1 MKARRV
7 AEGLIAAVC
16 AGACL
21 ALPPQGTNAAMKHG
35 RPLNS
40 ARAEVARGKYLVT
53 FGACTDCHT
62 PGSFFGKPDI
72 TRFLGGSD
80 VGFEILGVRV
90 FVAQNLTPDSQ
101 TGLGSWSEQ
110 QIVAAVT
117 TGKIPDERIL
127 APIMPW
133 HAYANLTKSDAL
145 AIAAYLESLPP
156 VSHQVGGPYG
166 ANEIPKES
174 VMVVVPPS
182 VYSNLPKLGGSA
194 PAATAPPPAESGK

>member
-35 RPLNS
+35 MPLNS

-62 PGSFFGKPDI
+62 PGSFFGKPDM

-133 HAYANLTKSDAL
+133 HA
-145 AIAAYLESLPP
+145 AYLESLPP

-166 ANEIPKES
+166 ANETPKES
-174 VMVVVPPS
+174 VMVVVPLS